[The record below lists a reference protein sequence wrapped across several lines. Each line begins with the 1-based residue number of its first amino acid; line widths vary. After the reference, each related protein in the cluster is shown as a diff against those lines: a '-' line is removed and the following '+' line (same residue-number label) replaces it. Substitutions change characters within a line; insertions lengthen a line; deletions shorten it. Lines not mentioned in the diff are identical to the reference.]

1 MKKYPII
8 YSLILLLSMNSCG
21 SEFDYSLEDVG
32 LLEVS
37 SRMVTFSAGESSGKV
52 EVSSDV
58 EWTVS
63 ADDASWLIIEQ
74 QEDGIALGVTSNSD
88 IPAREAVLTVQAGDR
103 KMEIKVR
110 QEGAQPYFT
119 SSKELIEFVYGG
131 GNESVEITAN
141 VDWEAKTYGDW
152 ITLTKTDSGLAIS
165 TSENKASRVRTAS
178 VDFYNS
184 GYRFA
189 SILVSQASSVPQPAD
204 YYSIDMSAVEW
215 GVSYIHYVKD
225 SKGGLIGILTQEYEG
240 GKVGTFM
247 YPSSA
252 GEEDFSTKDPVSATQ
267 MMYIRADSGQMYDY
281 DPHVGFETV
290 EAATLAPL
298 AVTTDVKTHG
308 AVKIGDQIWLAEDY
322 KTTKYVDGTAISS
335 YRNGDSFW
343 TSGDAV
349 VAIHDGHYN
358 YTGYTIGWDGSK
370 CDDKNFAPEGWAV
383 PTKDQYLALVGT
395 TGKNYVDMMDK
406 YLFKATGNYK
416 FTKDKNGNVQVSALN
431 YTNTWTCTESSGKLL
446 MLGLKPDNNSVNS
459 AQAVTGCFA
468 VRLIKK

>member
-1 MKKYPII
+1 MKKHPII
-8 YSLILLLSMNSCG
+8 CSLMLLLSMVSCG

-58 EWTVS
+58 EWTVF
-63 ADDASWLIIEQ
+63 ADEASWLTVEQ
-74 QEDGIALGVTSNSD
+74 QEDGIALGVTANSD
-88 IPAREAVLTVQAGDR
+88 IPAREAVLTVQAGER
-103 KMEIKVR
+103 KTEIKVR

-131 GNESVEITAN
+131 GNESLEITAN
-141 VDWEAKTYGDW
+141 VNWEVRTYGDW
-152 ITLTKTDSGLAIS
+152 IELTKTDSGLTIS
-165 TSENKASRVRTAS
+165 TTENNSPRIRTAS

-184 GYRFA
+184 GFRFA
-189 SILVSQASSVPQPAD
+189 SILVSQASSVPQPTD
-204 YYSIDMSAVEW
+204 YYSIDLSAVQW

-225 SKGGLIGILTQEYEG
+225 SKGGLIGVLTQEYED

-252 GEEDFSTKDPVSATQ
+252 GEEDFSTKNPVSATE
-267 MMYIRADSGQMYDY
+267 MMYIRADSGQMYDS
-281 DPHVGFETV
+281 DPHVGLETV
-290 EAATLAPL
+290 EATTLVPL
-298 AVTTDVKTHG
+298 TLTTDVKTHG

-322 KTTKYVDGTAISS
+322 KTTKYVDGTAIPS

-370 CDDKNFAPEGWAV
+370 CDDANFAPEGWTV
-383 PTKDQYLALVGT
+383 PTKDQYLALVVK
-395 TGKNYVDMMDK
+395 TGKNYVDLKEK
-406 YLFKATGNYK
+406 YLFKATDNYK
-416 FTKDKNGNVQVSALN
+416 FTKNKDNAVQVTALN
-431 YTNTWTCTESSGKLL
+431 YTNTWTCTPKSGKLL
-446 MLGLKPDNNSVNS
+446 MLGLKPDNTTVNS
-459 AQAVTGCFA
+459 EQAVTGCFA
-468 VRLIKK
+468 VRLIKE

>member
-1 MKKYPII
+1 MKKHPII
-8 YSLILLLSMNSCG
+8 SSLILLLSMTSCG

-37 SRMVTFSAGESSGKV
+37 SRIVTFSAGESSGKV

-58 EWTVS
+58 EWTVFT
-63 ADDASWLIIEQ
+63 DEASWLTVEQ
-74 QEDGIALGVTSNSD
+74 QEDGITLGVTANSD
-88 IPAREAVLTVQAGDR
+88 IPAREAVLTVQAGER
-103 KMEIKVR
+103 KTEIKVR

-131 GNESVEITAN
+131 GNESLEITAN
-141 VDWEAKTYGDW
+141 VNWEVRTYGDW
-152 ITLTKTDSGLAIS
+152 IELTKTDSGLTIS
-165 TSENKASRVRTAS
+165 TTENNSPRIRTAS

-225 SKGGLIGILTQEYEG
+225 SKGGLIGVLTQEYED

-252 GEEDFSTKDPVSATQ
+252 GEEDFSTKNPVSATE
-267 MMYIRADSGQMYDY
+267 MMYIRADSGQMYDS
-281 DPHVGFETV
+281 DPHVGLETV
-290 EAATLAPL
+290 EATTLAPL

-322 KTTKYVDGTAISS
+322 KTTKYVDGTAIPF

-370 CDDKNFAPEGWAV
+370 CDDANFAPEGWTV
-383 PTKDQYLALVGT
+383 PTKDQYLALVGK
-395 TGKNYVDMMDK
+395 TGKNYVDLKEK
-406 YLFKATGNYK
+406 YLFKATDNYK
-416 FTKDKNGNVQVSALN
+416 FTKNKDNAVQVTALN
-431 YTNTWTCTESSGKLL
+431 YTNTWTCTPKSGKLL
-446 MLGLKPDNNSVNS
+446 MLGLKPDNTTVNS
-459 AQAVTGCFA
+459 EQAVTGCFA
-468 VRLIKK
+468 VRLIKE